1 MAGVLTLLSVL
12 YGLGGVAMTVIA
24 AVLTYRYAQEFARN
38 NGAQSCERG
47 VDFLG
52 RPAPKGL
59 ILRVIAVGCCFAV
72 GLTVLILFAVAG
84 LGLDRPTFSTH
95 YTLQVLGRTYEEAN
109 VALFAL
115 LPISAAGCAA
125 TAAFVLWRRL
135 RMLTTARLCLTA
147 DCLYGVS
154 YEAHF
159 LGCKPVAFEIR
170 YGDLTRLRLERSCVV
185 LDARART
192 IRCPASDPQALLR
205 ELEARAGL
213 AATV

>member
-12 YGLGGVAMTVIA
+12 YGLGGIGATVVA
-24 AVLTYRYAQEFARN
+24 AVLVYRYTQEFAHN
-38 NGAQSCERG
+38 HGAASCERG
-47 VDFLG
+47 VEFLG
-52 RPAPKGL
+52 RPSPKGL
-59 ILRVIAVGCCFAV
+59 ILRVVAIGCCFAV
-72 GLTVLILFAVAG
+72 GLTALILFAVAG

-115 LPISAAGCAA
+115 LPMSAAGCMAI
-125 TAAFVLWRRL
+125 AAFALWRRL
-135 RMLTTARLCLTA
+135 RMLATARVCLTTE
-147 DCLYGVS
+147 CLYGVS

-170 YGDLTRLRLERSCVV
+170 YGDVTRLRAERSCVV

-192 IRCPASDPQALLR
+192 IRCPASDSQALLR

>member
-12 YGLGGVAMTVIA
+12 YGLGGIAATVTA
-24 AVLTYRYAQEFARN
+24 AVLARRYSHEFARN
-38 NGAQSCERG
+38 NGAASCERG
-47 VDFLG
+47 VEFLG

-59 ILRVIAVGCCFAV
+59 TARVAAIGGCFAV

-84 LGLDRPTFSTH
+84 LGLDRPTFSTY
-95 YTLQVLGRTYEEAN
+95 YTLKVLGRTYEEAN

-115 LPISAAGCAA
+115 LPVSAAGCTA
-125 TAAFVLWRRL
+125 TAAFAVWRRL
-135 RMLTTARLCLTA
+135 RMLANARVCLTA

-154 YEAHF
+154 CEPHF

-170 YGDLTRLRLERSCVV
+170 YGDLTRLRAGRSCVV
-185 LDARART
+185 IDARART
-192 IRCPASDPQALLR
+192 VRCPASDPQALLR
-205 ELEARAGL
+205 EIEARSGL